1 MTDVYDRILVPTDG
15 SEPAAAAVRHA
26 LDLADRYDATLHAL
40 FVVDTDK
47 SWMTVSKVEV
57 HDALWEVGRETATR
71 VLAEVEAVTA
81 DAGVELVTEILEG
94 SPDRRIPEYAAENGI
109 DLVVMGTHGRTGL
122 QHRLLGSV
130 TERVIRETTVPVMA
144 VNAEASD

>member
-1 MTDVYDRILVPTDG
+1 MYDRILVPTDG

-57 HDALWEVGRETATR
+57 HARSGEVGRETATR
-71 VLAEVEAVTA
+71 V
-81 DAGVELVTEILEG
+81 
-94 SPDRRIPEYAAENGI
+94 SRRSKP
-109 DLVVMGTHGRTGL
+109 
-122 QHRLLGSV
+122 
-130 TERVIRETTVPVMA
+130 
-144 VNAEASD
+144 

>member
-1 MTDVYDRILVPTDG
+1 KTDMYDRILVPTDG
-15 SEPAAAAVRHA
+15 SETAAAAVRHA
-26 LDLADRYDATLHAL
+26 LDLAERYDATLHAL

-71 VLAEVEAVTA
+71 FLAEGDAGTA
-81 DAGVELVTEILEG
+81 DAGVELITEIHEG
-94 SPDRRIPEYAAENGI
+94 GPHRRHPEYAAENGI

-130 TERVIRETTVPVMA
+130 TERVIRETDVTVMA
-144 VNAEASD
+144 VNAEE